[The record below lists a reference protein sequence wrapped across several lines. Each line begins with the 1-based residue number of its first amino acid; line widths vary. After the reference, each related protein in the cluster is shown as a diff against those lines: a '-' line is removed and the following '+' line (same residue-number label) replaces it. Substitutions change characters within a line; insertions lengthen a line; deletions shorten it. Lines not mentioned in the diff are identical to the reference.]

1 MMASLDRC
9 SAANAG
15 RLGASAQAPRATST
29 DAQVPRAVP
38 AGTRTPRATSTDAQA
53 PRVTPAGARTPRA
66 TSTDTQAPRTTLSS
80 ALAAEV
86 RKSRHAAPMRLALI
100 MALPFPLIALLTA
113 PSGNVSFSPWNYWY
127 VLLMPVAIALFT
139 GCVANADARMRNR
152 PLLGSG
158 APLGQAW
165 WSKALWCLMLSGLS
179 NLVVLALYIAALAI
193 GGSLSTVAVLTMA
206 LAALATTITSAWMIP
221 AGLFL
226 TARAGL
232 LAGIFL
238 PLAVQLVGGFAW
250 SAIPVPQLFPP
261 SATAVIPTA
270 FIPVLPSGEPLAA
283 DTVLGGALAANG
295 TLTWAGIAVAA
306 LTFVLLTAVSAAWF
320 AQSEEVR

>member
-1 MMASLDRC
+1 MASLDRC

-29 DAQVPRAVP
+29 DAQ
-38 AGTRTPRATSTDAQA
+38 A
-53 PRVTPAGARTPRA
+53 PRVTPAGARTPRV
-66 TSTDTQAPRTTLSS
+66 TSTEAQALRATLSS
-80 ALAAEV
+80 AFAAEV
-86 RKSRHAAPMRLALI
+86 RKFRHAAPMRLALI

-165 WSKALWCLMLSGLS
+165 WAKALWCLMLSGLS

-193 GGSLSTVAVLTMA
+193 GGSLSTAAVLTMA

-261 SATAVIPTA
+261 SATTVIPTA

-295 TLTWAGIAVAA
+295 ALTWAGIAVAA
-306 LTFVLLTAVSAAWF
+306 LTFVLLTAASAAWF

>member
-1 MMASLDRC
+1 MAFTDRC
-9 SAANAG
+9 HATDAG
-15 RLGASAQAPRATST
+15 RLGASAH
-29 DAQVPRAVP
+29 
-38 AGTRTPRATSTDAQA
+38 A
-53 PRVTPAGARTPRA
+53 PRVS
-66 TSTDTQAPRTTLSS
+66 STDTQAPRATLSS

-193 GGSLSTVAVLTMA
+193 GGSLSTAAVLTMA

-238 PLAVQLVGGFAW
+238 PLAVQLVAGFAW

-261 SATAVIPTA
+261 SATTVIPTA

-295 TLTWAGIAVAA
+295 ALTWAGIAVAA
-306 LTFVLLTAVSAAWF
+306 LTFVLLTAASAAWF

>member
-1 MMASLDRC
+1 MAFTDRC
-9 SAANAG
+9 HATDAG
-15 RLGASAQAPRATST
+15 RLGASAQAPRAT
-29 DAQVPRAVP
+29 P
-38 AGTRTPRATSTDAQA
+38 TDAQA

-66 TSTDTQAPRTTLSS
+66 TSADAQALRATLSS

-127 VLLMPVAIALFT
+127 VLLMPVAISLFT

-165 WSKALWCLMLSGLS
+165 WAKALWCLMLSGLS
-179 NLVVLALYIAALAI
+179 NLVVLALYIAALAT
-193 GGSLSTVAVLTMA
+193 GGSLSTAAVLTMA

-261 SATAVIPTA
+261 SATTVIPTA

-320 AQSEEVR
+320 AQSEEIR

>member
-1 MMASLDRC
+1 MAFTDRC
-9 SAANAG
+9 HATDAG
-15 RLGASAQAPRATST
+15 RLGASAQA
-29 DAQVPRAVP
+29 
-38 AGTRTPRATSTDAQA
+38 PRATSTDAQA

-66 TSTDTQAPRTTLSS
+66 TSTDTQALRATLSS

-165 WSKALWCLMLSGLS
+165 RAKALWCLMLSGLS

-193 GGSLSTVAVLTMA
+193 GGSLSTAAVLTMA

-221 AGLFL
+221 VGLFL

-261 SATAVIPTA
+261 SATTVIPTA

-295 TLTWAGIAVAA
+295 ALTWAGIAVAA
-306 LTFVLLTAVSAAWF
+306 LTFVLLTAASAAWF

>member
-1 MMASLDRC
+1 MASLDRC

-15 RLGASAQAPRATST
+15 RLGASAQAPRATS
-29 DAQVPRAVP
+29 A
-38 AGTRTPRATSTDAQA
+38 DAQA
-53 PRVTPAGARTPRA
+53 PRVTPAGARTPRVN
-66 TSTDTQAPRTTLSS
+66 STDTQALRATLSS
-80 ALAAEV
+80 AVAAEV
-86 RKSRHAAPMRLALI
+86 RKFRHAAPMRLALI

-158 APLGQAW
+158 APLGRAW
-165 WSKALWCLMLSGLS
+165 WAKALWCLMLSGLS

-193 GGSLSTVAVLTMA
+193 GGSLSTAAVLTMA

-261 SATAVIPTA
+261 SATTVIPTA

-295 TLTWAGIAVAA
+295 ALTWAGIAVAA

>member
-1 MMASLDRC
+1 MASLDRC

-15 RLGASAQAPRATST
+15 RLGASAQASRAT
-29 DAQVPRAVP
+29 P
-38 AGTRTPRATSTDAQA
+38 TDAQA
-53 PRVTPAGARTPRA
+53 LRVTPAGARTPRA
-66 TSTDTQAPRTTLSS
+66 TSTDTQALRATLSS

-165 WSKALWCLMLSGLS
+165 WAKALWCLMLSGLS

-193 GGSLSTVAVLTMA
+193 GGSLSTAAVLTMA

-261 SATAVIPTA
+261 SATTVIPTA

-306 LTFVLLTAVSAAWF
+306 LTFVLLTAASAAWF

>member
-1 MMASLDRC
+1 MAFTDRC
-9 SAANAG
+9 HATDAG
-15 RLGASAQAPRATST
+15 RLGASAQA
-29 DAQVPRAVP
+29 
-38 AGTRTPRATSTDAQA
+38 PRATSTDAQA
-53 PRVTPAGARTPRA
+53 PRVTPAGARTPRVN
-66 TSTDTQAPRTTLSS
+66 STDTQALRATLSS

-86 RKSRHAAPMRLALI
+86 RKFRHAAPMRLALI

-193 GGSLSTVAVLTMA
+193 GGSLSTAAVLTMA

-250 SAIPVPQLFPP
+250 SAIPVPQLYPP
-261 SATAVIPTA
+261 SATTVIPTA

-306 LTFVLLTAVSAAWF
+306 LTFVLLTATSAAWF

>member
-1 MMASLDRC
+1 MAFTDRC
-9 SAANAG
+9 PAANAG
-15 RLGASAQAPRATST
+15 RLGASAQAPR
-29 DAQVPRAVP
+29 VN
-38 AGTRTPRATSTDAQA
+38 STDAQA
-53 PRVTPAGARTPRA
+53 PRVTPAGAHTPRA
-66 TSTDTQAPRTTLSS
+66 TSTDAQALRATLSS

-193 GGSLSTVAVLTMA
+193 GGSLSTEAVLTMA
-206 LAALATTITSAWMIP
+206 LAALATTITSAWMVP

-261 SATAVIPTA
+261 SATTVIPTA

-295 TLTWAGIAVAA
+295 ALTWAGIAVAA

>member
-9 SAANAG
+9 PAANAG
-15 RLGASAQAPRATST
+15 RLGASAQA
-29 DAQVPRAVP
+29 
-38 AGTRTPRATSTDAQA
+38 PRATSTDAQA

-66 TSTDTQAPRTTLSS
+66 NSTDTQAPCATLSS

-165 WSKALWCLMLSGLS
+165 WAKALWCLMLSGLS

-193 GGSLSTVAVLTMA
+193 GGSLSTAAVLTMA
-206 LAALATTITSAWMIP
+206 LAALAITITSAWMIP

-261 SATAVIPTA
+261 SATTVIPTA

-295 TLTWAGIAVAA
+295 ALTWAGIAVAA

>member
-1 MMASLDRC
+1 MMAFTDRC
-9 SAANAG
+9 HATDAG
-15 RLGASAQAPRATST
+15 RLGASAQA
-29 DAQVPRAVP
+29 
-38 AGTRTPRATSTDAQA
+38 PRATSTDAQA
-53 PRVTPAGARTPRA
+53 PRVTPAGARTPRVN
-66 TSTDTQAPRTTLSS
+66 STDTQALRATLSS
-80 ALAAEV
+80 AFAAEV
-86 RKSRHAAPMRLALI
+86 RKFRHAAPMRLALI

-193 GGSLSTVAVLTMA
+193 GGSLSTAAALTMA

-261 SATAVIPTA
+261 SATTVIPTA

-295 TLTWAGIAVAA
+295 ALTWAGIAAAA

>member
-1 MMASLDRC
+1 MAFTDRC
-9 SAANAG
+9 HATDTG
-15 RLGASAQAPRATST
+15 RLGASAQA
-29 DAQVPRAVP
+29 
-38 AGTRTPRATSTDAQA
+38 PRATSTDAQA
-53 PRVTPAGARTPRA
+53 PRVTPAGARTPRVN
-66 TSTDTQAPRTTLSS
+66 STDTQALRATLSS

-86 RKSRHAAPMRLALI
+86 RKFRHAAPMRLALI
-100 MALPFPLIALLTA
+100 MALPFPLITLLTA

-165 WSKALWCLMLSGLS
+165 WAKALWCLMLSGLS
-179 NLVVLALYIAALAI
+179 NLIVLALYIAALAI
-193 GGSLSTVAVLTMA
+193 GGSLSAAAVLTMA

-261 SATAVIPTA
+261 SATTVIPTA

-320 AQSEEVR
+320 AQSEEIR

>member
-1 MMASLDRC
+1 MASLDRC
-9 SAANAG
+9 PATDAG

-29 DAQVPRAVP
+29 DAQASRVTP
-38 AGTRTPRATSTDAQA
+38 AGARPPRATSTDAQA
-53 PRVTPAGARTPRA
+53 LRA
-66 TSTDTQAPRTTLSS
+66 TLSS
-80 ALAAEV
+80 AFAAEV
-86 RKSRHAAPMRLALI
+86 RKFRHAAPMRLALI

-165 WSKALWCLMLSGLS
+165 WAKALWCLMLSGLS
-179 NLVVLALYIAALAI
+179 NLIVLALYIAALAI
-193 GGSLSTVAVLTMA
+193 GGSLSTAAVLTMA

-261 SATAVIPTA
+261 SATTVIPTA

-283 DTVLGGALAANG
+283 DTLLGGALAANG
-295 TLTWAGIAVAA
+295 ALTWAGIAVAA
-306 LTFVLLTAVSAAWF
+306 LTFVLLTAASAAWF

>member
-1 MMASLDRC
+1 MAFTDRC
-9 SAANAG
+9 HATDTG
-15 RLGASAQAPRATST
+15 RLGASAQA
-29 DAQVPRAVP
+29 
-38 AGTRTPRATSTDAQA
+38 PRATSTDAQA
-53 PRVTPAGARTPRA
+53 PRVTPAGARTPRVN
-66 TSTDTQAPRTTLSS
+66 STDTQALRATLSS
-80 ALAAEV
+80 AFAAEV
-86 RKSRHAAPMRLALI
+86 RKFRHAAPMRLALI

-158 APLGQAW
+158 APLGQVW

-193 GGSLSTVAVLTMA
+193 GGSLSTAAVLTMA

-261 SATAVIPTA
+261 SATTVIPTA

>member
-1 MMASLDRC
+1 MAFTDRC
-9 SAANAG
+9 HATDAG

-29 DAQVPRAVP
+29 DAQ
-38 AGTRTPRATSTDAQA
+38 A
-53 PRVTPAGARTPRA
+53 PRVTPSGARTPRA
-66 TSTDTQAPRTTLSS
+66 TSTDTQALRATLSS

-86 RKSRHAAPMRLALI
+86 RKFRHAAPMRLALI
-100 MALPFPLIALLTA
+100 MALPFPLITLLTA

-165 WSKALWCLMLSGLS
+165 WAKALWCLMLSGLS
-179 NLVVLALYIAALAI
+179 NLIVLALYIAALAI
-193 GGSLSTVAVLTMA
+193 GGSLSAAAVLTMA

-261 SATAVIPTA
+261 SATTVIPTA

-320 AQSEEVR
+320 AQSEEIR

>member
-1 MMASLDRC
+1 MAFTDRC
-9 SAANAG
+9 PAANAG
-15 RLGASAQAPRATST
+15 RLGASAQAPR
-29 DAQVPRAVP
+29 VN
-38 AGTRTPRATSTDAQA
+38 STDAQA
-53 PRVTPAGARTPRA
+53 PRVTPAGARTPRVN
-66 TSTDTQAPRTTLSS
+66 STDTQALRATLSS
-80 ALAAEV
+80 AFAAEV
-86 RKSRHAAPMRLALI
+86 RKFRHAAPMRLALI

-165 WSKALWCLMLSGLS
+165 WAKALWCLMLSGLS

-193 GGSLSTVAVLTMA
+193 GGSLSTAAVLTMA

-261 SATAVIPTA
+261 SATTVIPTA

-306 LTFVLLTAVSAAWF
+306 LTFILLTAVSAAWF

>member
-1 MMASLDRC
+1 MASLDRC
-9 SAANAG
+9 PAANAG
-15 RLGASAQAPRATST
+15 RLGASAQASHAT
-29 DAQVPRAVP
+29 P
-38 AGTRTPRATSTDAQA
+38 TDAQA
-53 PRVTPAGARTPRA
+53 PRVTPAGARTPRVN
-66 TSTDTQAPRTTLSS
+66 STDTQAPRATLSS

-86 RKSRHAAPMRLALI
+86 RKFRHAAPMRLALI

-165 WSKALWCLMLSGLS
+165 WAKALWCLMLSGLS

-193 GGSLSTVAVLTMA
+193 GGSLSTAAVLTMA

-261 SATAVIPTA
+261 SATTVIPTA

-295 TLTWAGIAVAA
+295 ALTWVGIAVAA
-306 LTFVLLTAVSAAWF
+306 LTFVLLTAASAAWF

>member
-1 MMASLDRC
+1 MAFTDRC
-9 SAANAG
+9 HATDAG
-15 RLGASAQAPRATST
+15 RLGASAQA
-29 DAQVPRAVP
+29 
-38 AGTRTPRATSTDAQA
+38 PRATSTDAQA
-53 PRVTPAGARTPRA
+53 PRVTPAGARTPRVN
-66 TSTDTQAPRTTLSS
+66 STDTQALRATLSS

-165 WSKALWCLMLSGLS
+165 WAKALWCLMLSGLS

-193 GGSLSTVAVLTMA
+193 GGSLSTAAVLTMA

-261 SATAVIPTA
+261 SATTVIPTA

-283 DTVLGGALAANG
+283 DTVLGGVLAANG

-306 LTFVLLTAVSAAWF
+306 LTFVLLTAASAAWF

>member
-1 MMASLDRC
+1 MASPDRC

-15 RLGASAQAPRATST
+15 RLGAGAQA
-29 DAQVPRAVP
+29 
-38 AGTRTPRATSTDAQA
+38 PRATSTDAQA

-193 GGSLSTVAVLTMA
+193 GGSLSAAAVLTMA

>member
-1 MMASLDRC
+1 MASLDRC
-9 SAANAG
+9 PAANAG

-29 DAQVPRAVP
+29 DAQAPRVTP
-38 AGTRTPRATSTDAQA
+38 AGTRTPR
-53 PRVTPAGARTPRA
+53 VN
-66 TSTDTQAPRTTLSS
+66 STDTQALRATLSS
-80 ALAAEV
+80 AFAAEV
-86 RKSRHAAPMRLALI
+86 RKFRHAAPMRLALI

-193 GGSLSTVAVLTMA
+193 GGSLSTAAVLTMA

-261 SATAVIPTA
+261 SATTVIPTA

-295 TLTWAGIAVAA
+295 ALTWAGIAVAA

>member
-1 MMASLDRC
+1 MAFTDRC
-9 SAANAG
+9 PAANAG

-29 DAQVPRAVP
+29 DAQALRA
-38 AGTRTPRATSTDAQA
+38 
-53 PRVTPAGARTPRA
+53 TPAGARTPRA
-66 TSTDTQAPRTTLSS
+66 TSTDTQALRATLSS

-100 MALPFPLIALLTA
+100 MALPLPLIALLTA

-261 SATAVIPTA
+261 SATTVIPTA

>member
-1 MMASLDRC
+1 MMAFTDRC
-9 SAANAG
+9 PAANAG

-29 DAQVPRAVP
+29 DAQAPRVTP
-38 AGTRTPRATSTDAQA
+38 AGTHTPRVNSTDAQA
-53 PRVTPAGARTPRA
+53 PRA
-66 TSTDTQAPRTTLSS
+66 TLSS

-165 WSKALWCLMLSGLS
+165 WAKALWCLMLSGLS

-261 SATAVIPTA
+261 SATTVIPTA

-295 TLTWAGIAVAA
+295 ALTWAGIAVAT
-306 LTFVLLTAVSAAWF
+306 LTFVLITAVSAAWF

>member
-9 SAANAG
+9 PAANAG

-29 DAQVPRAVP
+29 DAQ
-38 AGTRTPRATSTDAQA
+38 A
-53 PRVTPAGARTPRA
+53 PRVTPAGTHTPRVN
-66 TSTDTQAPRTTLSS
+66 STDTQAPRATLSS

-158 APLGQAW
+158 APLGQTW
-165 WSKALWCLMLSGLS
+165 WAKALWCLMLSGLS

-193 GGSLSTVAVLTMA
+193 GGSLSAAAVLTMA

-261 SATAVIPTA
+261 SATTVIPTA

>member
-1 MMASLDRC
+1 MAFTDRC
-9 SAANAG
+9 PAANAG

-29 DAQVPRAVP
+29 DAQ
-38 AGTRTPRATSTDAQA
+38 A
-53 PRVTPAGARTPRA
+53 PRVTPAGARTLRVN
-66 TSTDTQAPRTTLSS
+66 STDTQALRATLSS

-165 WSKALWCLMLSGLS
+165 WAKALWCLMLSGLS

-261 SATAVIPTA
+261 SATTVIPTA

>member
-1 MMASLDRC
+1 MAFTDRC
-9 SAANAG
+9 HATDAG

-29 DAQVPRAVP
+29 DAQ
-38 AGTRTPRATSTDAQA
+38 T

-66 TSTDTQAPRTTLSS
+66 TSTDTQALRATLSS

-193 GGSLSTVAVLTMA
+193 GGSLSTAAVLTMA

-232 LAGIFL
+232 LAGIFP

-261 SATAVIPTA
+261 SATTVIPTA

>member
-1 MMASLDRC
+1 MMASPDRC

-15 RLGASAQAPRATST
+15 RLGVSAQAPRATST
-29 DAQVPRAVP
+29 DAQVPRA
-38 AGTRTPRATSTDAQA
+38 
-53 PRVTPAGARTPRA
+53 
-66 TSTDTQAPRTTLSS
+66 TLGS

-86 RKSRHAAPMRLALI
+86 RKFRHAAPMRLALI

-127 VLLMPVAIALFT
+127 VLLMPVTIALFT

-165 WSKALWCLMLSGLS
+165 WAKALWCLMLSGLS
-179 NLVVLALYIAALAI
+179 NLVVFALYIAALAI
-193 GGSLSTVAVLTMA
+193 GGGLSAAAVLTMA

-238 PLAVQLVGGFAW
+238 PLAVQLVGGFA
-250 SAIPVPQLFPP
+250 IPVPQLFPP
-261 SATAVIPTA
+261 SATTVTPTA

-295 TLTWAGIAVAA
+295 ALTWAGIAVAA
-306 LTFVLLTAVSAAWF
+306 LAFVLLTAVSAAWF

>member
-1 MMASLDRC
+1 MASPDRC

-15 RLGASAQAPRATST
+15 RLGAGAQA
-29 DAQVPRAVP
+29 
-38 AGTRTPRATSTDAQA
+38 PRATSTDAQA

-261 SATAVIPTA
+261 SATTVIPTA

-295 TLTWAGIAVAA
+295 ALTWAGIAAAA

>member
-1 MMASLDRC
+1 MASLDRC

-15 RLGASAQAPRATST
+15 RLGASAQAS
-29 DAQVPRAVP
+29 
-38 AGTRTPRATSTDAQA
+38 RATSTDAQA
-53 PRVTPAGARTPRA
+53 PRVTPAGARTPRVN
-66 TSTDTQAPRTTLSS
+66 STDAQALRATLSS

-193 GGSLSTVAVLTMA
+193 GGSLSTAAVLTMA

-261 SATAVIPTA
+261 SATTVIPTA

-295 TLTWAGIAVAA
+295 ALTWAGIAVAA

>member
-1 MMASLDRC
+1 MASLDRC
-9 SAANAG
+9 HATDAG
-15 RLGASAQAPRATST
+15 RLGASAQA
-29 DAQVPRAVP
+29 
-38 AGTRTPRATSTDAQA
+38 PRATSTDAQA
-53 PRVTPAGARTPRA
+53 PRVTPAGARTPRVN
-66 TSTDTQAPRTTLSS
+66 STDTQALRATLSS

-165 WSKALWCLMLSGLS
+165 WAKALWCLMLSGLS
-179 NLVVLALYIAALAI
+179 NLIVLALYIAALAI
-193 GGSLSTVAVLTMA
+193 GGSLSTAAVLTMA

-261 SATAVIPTA
+261 SATTVIPTA

-295 TLTWAGIAVAA
+295 APTWAGIAVAA

>member
-1 MMASLDRC
+1 MAFTDRC
-9 SAANAG
+9 HATDAG
-15 RLGASAQAPRATST
+15 RLGASA
-29 DAQVPRAVP
+29 
-38 AGTRTPRATSTDAQA
+38 RTPRVNSTDAQA
-53 PRVTPAGARTPRA
+53 LRA
-66 TSTDTQAPRTTLSS
+66 TLSS

-193 GGSLSTVAVLTMA
+193 GGSLSTAAVLTMA

-261 SATAVIPTA
+261 SASMVLPTS

-283 DTVLGGALAANG
+283 DMALGGALAADG
-295 TLTWAGIAVAA
+295 MLTLAGLAVCALAFAA
-306 LTFVLLTAVSAAWF
+306 LTAAGAAWF
-320 AQSEEVR
+320 ARSEER

>member
-1 MMASLDRC
+1 MAFTDRC
-9 SAANAG
+9 HATDAG
-15 RLGASAQAPRATST
+15 RLGASAQA
-29 DAQVPRAVP
+29 
-38 AGTRTPRATSTDAQA
+38 PRATSTDAQA
-53 PRVTPAGARTPRA
+53 PRVTPAGARTPRVN
-66 TSTDTQAPRTTLSS
+66 STDTQALRATLSS

-86 RKSRHAAPMRLALI
+86 RKFRHAAPMRLALI

-193 GGSLSTVAVLTMA
+193 GGSLSTAAVLTMA

>member
-1 MMASLDRC
+1 MAFTDRC
-9 SAANAG
+9 HATDAG

-29 DAQVPRAVP
+29 E
-38 AGTRTPRATSTDAQA
+38 AQA
-53 PRVTPAGARTPRA
+53 PRVTPAGARTPRVN
-66 TSTDTQAPRTTLSS
+66 STDTQALRATLSS

-86 RKSRHAAPMRLALI
+86 RKFRHAAPMRLALI

-193 GGSLSTVAVLTMA
+193 GGSLSTAAVLTMA

-261 SATAVIPTA
+261 SATTVIPTA

>member
-9 SAANAG
+9 PAANAG

-29 DAQVPRAVP
+29 DAQ
-38 AGTRTPRATSTDAQA
+38 A
-53 PRVTPAGARTPRA
+53 PRVTPAGTHTPRVN
-66 TSTDTQAPRTTLSS
+66 STDTQAPRATLSS
-80 ALAAEV
+80 ALATEV

-179 NLVVLALYIAALAI
+179 NLVVLTLYIAALTI

-261 SATAVIPTA
+261 SATTVIPTA

>member
-9 SAANAG
+9 PAANAG
-15 RLGASAQAPRATST
+15 RLGASAQAPRAT
-29 DAQVPRAVP
+29 P
-38 AGTRTPRATSTDAQA
+38 TDAQA
-53 PRVTPAGARTPRA
+53 PRVTPAGARTPRVN
-66 TSTDTQAPRTTLSS
+66 STDAQALRATLSS
-80 ALAAEV
+80 AFAAEV
-86 RKSRHAAPMRLALI
+86 RKFRHAAPMRLALI

-193 GGSLSTVAVLTMA
+193 GGSLSTAAVLTMA

-261 SATAVIPTA
+261 SATTVIPTA

>member
-1 MMASLDRC
+1 MAFTDRC
-9 SAANAG
+9 PAANAG
-15 RLGASAQAPRATST
+15 RLGASAQA
-29 DAQVPRAVP
+29 
-38 AGTRTPRATSTDAQA
+38 PRATSTDAQA

-66 TSTDTQAPRTTLSS
+66 TSTDTQALRATLSS
-80 ALAAEV
+80 AFAAEV
-86 RKSRHAAPMRLALI
+86 RKFRHAAPMRLALI

-158 APLGQAW
+158 TPLGQAW
-165 WSKALWCLMLSGLS
+165 WAKALWCLMLSGLS
-179 NLVVLALYIAALAI
+179 NLVVLALYIAALTI

-261 SATAVIPTA
+261 SATTVIPTA

>member
-1 MMASLDRC
+1 MASPDRC

-15 RLGASAQAPRATST
+15 RLGAGAQA
-29 DAQVPRAVP
+29 
-38 AGTRTPRATSTDAQA
+38 PRATSTDAQA

-86 RKSRHAAPMRLALI
+86 RKFRHAAPMRLALI

-152 PLLGSG
+152 PFLGSG

-193 GGSLSTVAVLTMA
+193 GGSLSTAAVLTMA

-261 SATAVIPTA
+261 SATTVIPTA

-306 LTFVLLTAVSAAWF
+306 LTLVLLTAVSAAWF

>member
-1 MMASLDRC
+1 M
-9 SAANAG
+9 
-15 RLGASAQAPRATST
+15 
-29 DAQVPRAVP
+29 
-38 AGTRTPRATSTDAQA
+38 
-53 PRVTPAGARTPRA
+53 
-66 TSTDTQAPRTTLSS
+66 
-80 ALAAEV
+80 
-86 RKSRHAAPMRLALI
+86 
-100 MALPFPLIALLTA
+100 
-113 PSGNVSFSPWNYWY
+113 SFSPWNYWY

-165 WSKALWCLMLSGLS
+165 WAKALWCLMLSGLS

-193 GGSLSTVAVLTMA
+193 GGSLSTAAVLTMA

-238 PLAVQLVGGFAW
+238 PLVVQLVGGFAW

-261 SATAVIPTA
+261 SATTVIPTA

>member
-1 MMASLDRC
+1 MAFTDRC
-9 SAANAG
+9 PAANAG

-29 DAQVPRAVP
+29 DAQ
-38 AGTRTPRATSTDAQA
+38 A
-53 PRVTPAGARTPRA
+53 PRVTPAGARTPRVN
-66 TSTDTQAPRTTLSS
+66 STDTQALRATLSS

-86 RKSRHAAPMRLALI
+86 RKSRHAAPMRLALS

-165 WSKALWCLMLSGLS
+165 WAKALWCLMLSGLS
-179 NLVVLALYIAALAI
+179 NLIVLALYIAALAI
-193 GGSLSTVAVLTMA
+193 GGSLSAAAVLTMA

-261 SATAVIPTA
+261 SATTVIPTA

-295 TLTWAGIAVAA
+295 ALTWAGIAVAA

>member
-9 SAANAG
+9 PAANAG

-29 DAQVPRAVP
+29 DAQ
-38 AGTRTPRATSTDAQA
+38 A
-53 PRVTPAGARTPRA
+53 PRVTPAGTHTPRVN
-66 TSTDTQAPRTTLSS
+66 STDTQAPRATLSS

-193 GGSLSTVAVLTMA
+193 GGSLSTAAVLTMA

-261 SATAVIPTA
+261 SATTVIPTA

>member
-1 MMASLDRC
+1 MASLDRC
-9 SAANAG
+9 PAANAG
-15 RLGASAQAPRATST
+15 RLGASAQAPRAT
-29 DAQVPRAVP
+29 P
-38 AGTRTPRATSTDAQA
+38 TDAQA
-53 PRVTPAGARTPRA
+53 PRVTPASARTPRA
-66 TSTDTQAPRTTLSS
+66 TSTDTQALRATLSS
-80 ALAAEV
+80 AFAAEV
-86 RKSRHAAPMRLALI
+86 RKFRHAAPMRLALI

-165 WSKALWCLMLSGLS
+165 WSKTLWCLMLSGLS

-193 GGSLSTVAVLTMA
+193 GGSLSTAAVLTMA

-261 SATAVIPTA
+261 SATTVIPTA

-295 TLTWAGIAVAA
+295 ALTWAGIAVAA
-306 LTFVLLTAVSAAWF
+306 LTFVLLTAASAAWF

>member
-1 MMASLDRC
+1 
-9 SAANAG
+9 
-15 RLGASAQAPRATST
+15 
-29 DAQVPRAVP
+29 
-38 AGTRTPRATSTDAQA
+38 
-53 PRVTPAGARTPRA
+53 
-66 TSTDTQAPRTTLSS
+66 
-80 ALAAEV
+80 
-86 RKSRHAAPMRLALI
+86 MRLALI
-100 MALPFPLIALLTA
+100 MALPFPLITLLTA

-165 WSKALWCLMLSGLS
+165 WAKALWCLMLSGLS
-179 NLVVLALYIAALAI
+179 NLIVLALYIAALAI
-193 GGSLSTVAVLTMA
+193 GGSLSAAAVLTMA

-261 SATAVIPTA
+261 SATTVIPTA

-320 AQSEEVR
+320 AQSEEIR